1 MLDHAF
7 VQMSDWQR
15 AQRLANGFSLRAL
28 QRKLDDLAE
37 RFCPVGKRFAHGYH
51 FSLMQVEYALD
62 IVFKKAE
69 ALQPIYEEISRQAML
84 TVRTGEVA
92 RFLGK
97 RLSAQAH

>member
-69 ALQPIYEEISRQAML
+69 ALQPIYEEISPGKPCSPSER
-84 TVRTGEVA
+84 A
-92 RFLGK
+92 RWRAFWA
-97 RLSAQAH
+97 SA